1 MSGTA
6 NMLLRISFKE
16 IKKLFEKIG
25 FSHILL
31 KEQAKNKTKGEQI
44 IKLEEKKA
52 LFNFNIIND
61 IIDRYEEKNNFRSSK
76 PQ

>member
-16 IKKLFEKIG
+16 IKICFEKIG

-31 KEQAKNKTKGEQI
+31 KEQDKNENKGEQI
-44 IKLEEKKA
+44 IKLEEKKT
-52 LFNFNIIND
+52 FF
-61 IIDRYEEKNNFRSSK
+61 KF
-76 PQ
+76 